1 MKLLR
6 LTVDLSNMEITEDLD
21 KIGLSGIEWAK
32 PDWNCLAV
40 PQNVK
45 QSNNSAITC
54 LGMCWR

>member
-6 LTVDLSNMEITEDLD
+6 RLTVDFSNMEITEDLD
-21 KIGLSGIEWAK
+21 KICLSGVEGAK

-45 QSNNSAITC
+45 HRVITQQ
-54 LGMCWR
+54 LHA